1 MLNELNDYVGDIDL
15 LIARKSIQ
23 VLANIAINLPEV
35 SKALVINLV
44 AFNKT

>member
-23 VLANIAINLPEV
+23 VLANIAINLP
-35 SKALVINLV
+35 
-44 AFNKT
+44 